1 MDRIV
6 RARIFQRPK
15 TATQS
20 GQAGA
25 GVWVLDYEPAEREV
39 NDPMMGWWGSGHMQG
54 QVRLRFDT
62 REAAVAY
69 AEANGVKYEVEAP
82 PATRP
87 VKPKAYADNFRYGRA
102 ENWTH

>member
-1 MDRIV
+1 M

-20 GQAGA
+20 GTAGA
-25 GVWVLDYEPAEREV
+25 GNWVLDYASSRREQ
-39 NDPMMGWWGSGHMQG
+39 NDPLMGWWGSTSTQN
-54 QVRLRFDT
+54 QVSLRFDT
-62 REAAVAY
+62 MEAAIAY
-69 AEANGVKYEVEAP
+69 ADSNGIAYDLELP

-87 VKPKAYADNFRYGRA
+87 IKPKAYADNFRWGRA

>member
-1 MDRIV
+1 MS

-20 GQAGA
+20 GKAGA
-25 GVWVLDYEPAEREV
+25 GNWVLDFEPAQREV
-39 NDPMMGWWGSGHMQG
+39 NDPLMGWWGGGDMNG

-62 REAAVAY
+62 QEEAVAF
-69 AEANGVKYEVEAP
+69 AEKKGVPYEVETP
-82 PATRP
+82 PVPRP
-87 VKPKAYADNFRYGRA
+87 VKPKAYADNFKYGRA

>member
-1 MDRIV
+1 MV

-20 GQAGA
+20 GTAGA
-25 GVWVLDYEPAEREV
+25 GNWVLDWHSQEREV
-39 NDPMMGWWGSGHMQG
+39 NDPLTGWWGSHNTQG

-62 REAAVAY
+62 REDAVAY
-69 AEANGVKYEVEAP
+69 AEANGLAYDVEVP

-87 VKPKAYADNFRYGRA
+87 IKPKAYADNFRYGRA

>member
-1 MDRIV
+1 M
-6 RARIFQRPK
+6 RARIYQRPK

-20 GQAGA
+20 GTTGA
-25 GVWVLDYEPAEREV
+25 GNWVLDWQSDERET
-39 NDPMMGWWGSGHMQG
+39 NDPMMGWWGSDNTQG

-69 AEANGVKYEVEAP
+69 AEANGYTYEVEVP
-82 PATRP
+82 PAKRP
-87 VKPKAYADNFRYGRA
+87 MKPKAYAENFRYGRA

>member
-1 MDRIV
+1 M

-20 GQAGA
+20 GTAGA
-25 GVWVLDYEPAEREV
+25 GDWVLDWQTPHREV
-39 NDPMMGWWGSGHMQG
+39 NEPLMGWWGSGDTQG

-62 REAAVAY
+62 CEQAVGY
-69 AEANGVKYEVEAP
+69 AQKNGIEYQVEHP
-82 PATRP
+82 PARKP
-87 VKPKAYADNFRYGRA
+87 IKPKAYADNFRYGRV